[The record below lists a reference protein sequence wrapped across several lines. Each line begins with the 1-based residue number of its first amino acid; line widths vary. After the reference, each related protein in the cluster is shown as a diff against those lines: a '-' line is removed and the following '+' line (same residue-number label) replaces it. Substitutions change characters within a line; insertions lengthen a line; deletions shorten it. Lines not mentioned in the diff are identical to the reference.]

1 MKYNFSNSHNMLRAS
16 NMRPYG
22 VRSEAASV
30 TCEFVLA
37 KTPYR
42 EVRWQR
48 VPQLPLE
55 FRSTE
60 EAIAT
65 NANCCTTI
73 YFCTLYQLTVFSLI
87 IFIHIY

>member
-42 EVRWQR
+42 EGCSTFQPQILHPGLMWVVRSE
-48 VPQLPLE
+48 L
-55 FRSTE
+55 
-60 EAIAT
+60 
-65 NANCCTTI
+65 
-73 YFCTLYQLTVFSLI
+73 TL
-87 IFIHIY
+87 

>member
-42 EVRWQR
+42 EGCSTFQ
-48 VPQLPLE
+48 PQILHP
-55 FRSTE
+55 
-60 EAIAT
+60 
-65 NANCCTTI
+65 
-73 YFCTLYQLTVFSLI
+73 
-87 IFIHIY
+87 